1 MGHHAPS
8 WLWQPFKKIKWRHS
22 ALKSSTRPDPGKFQ
36 IWVQKS
42 ALILS
47 LHSTSRTKTVVKMS
61 SKQKYFSE
69 LCQQISL
76 KYPSIS
82 CKYQVELDQPV
93 DMTKEADEAHF
104 RLKSDD
110 FPTRINLSFA
120 EMRENSQ
127 LLDVTLCC
135 DNGTDTIS
143 AHKLVLAAC
152 SPFFRRILS
161 LVKNQQYPFLYL
173 KGIHLEELQKLLT
186 FMYYGQ
192 VLVVSQYSMDKL
204 LSAAKELEV
213 NGLTNV
219 VKPISEEMNGKKRMI
234 PCPKSI
240 ISDPNTL
247 PRDIF
252 VSSRPATLSK

>member
-1 MGHHAPS
+1 
-8 WLWQPFKKIKWRHS
+8 
-22 ALKSSTRPDPGKFQ
+22 
-36 IWVQKS
+36 
-42 ALILS
+42 
-47 LHSTSRTKTVVKMS
+47 
-61 SKQKYFSE
+61 
-69 LCQQISL
+69 
-76 KYPSIS
+76 
-82 CKYQVELDQPV
+82 
-93 DMTKEADEAHF
+93 MTKEADEAHF

-110 FPTRINLSFA
+110 FPTRISSSFA
-120 EMRENSQ
+120 EMQKNSQ

-173 KGIHLEELQKLLT
+173 KGIHLEELQKLVN
-186 FMYYGQ
+186 FMYYGE
-192 VLVVSQYSMDKL
+192 VIVSQCSMDKL

-219 VKPISEEMNGKKRMI
+219 VKPILEEICRKNRI
-234 PCPKSI
+234 IS

-247 PRDIF
+247 QI
-252 VSSRPATLSK
+252 SATLGE

>member
-1 MGHHAPS
+1 MKRFFLDFLRQS
-8 WLWQPFKKIKWRHS
+8 
-22 ALKSSTRPDPGKFQ
+22 
-36 IWVQKS
+36 
-42 ALILS
+42 
-47 LHSTSRTKTVVKMS
+47 KMS
-61 SKQKYFSE
+61 SNQKYLTE
-69 LCQQISL
+69 LCQQISF

-82 CKYQVELDQPV
+82 CNYQVELDQPV
-93 DMTKEADEAHF
+93 DMTKATDEAHF

-110 FPTRINLSFA
+110 FPTRISSSFA

-173 KGIHLEELQKLLT
+173 KGIHLEELQKLVN

-192 VLVVSQYSMDKL
+192 VIVSQCSMDKL

-213 NGLTNV
+213 NGLINV
-219 VKPISEEMNGKKRMI
+219 AKPITEEIYEKKRII
-234 PCPKSI
+234 PCPNSF
-240 ISDPNTL
+240 ISDRNTL
-247 PRDIF
+247 PTF
-252 VSSRPATLSK
+252 VSSRPATLGM

>member
-1 MGHHAPS
+1 
-8 WLWQPFKKIKWRHS
+8 
-22 ALKSSTRPDPGKFQ
+22 
-36 IWVQKS
+36 
-42 ALILS
+42 
-47 LHSTSRTKTVVKMS
+47 MS
-61 SKQKYFSE
+61 SNQKYLTE
-69 LCQQISL
+69 LCQQISF

-82 CKYQVELDQPV
+82 CNYQVELDQPV

-135 DNGTDTIS
+135 DNGNDTIS

-173 KGIHLEELQKLLT
+173 KGIQLEELQKIVN

-192 VLVVSQYSMDKL
+192 VIVSKCSMDKL

-219 VKPISEEMNGKKRMI
+219 VKPILEEICRKNRII
-234 PCPKSI
+234 P

-247 PRDIF
+247 QR
-252 VSSRPATLSK
+252 SAATLGE

>member
-1 MGHHAPS
+1 
-8 WLWQPFKKIKWRHS
+8 
-22 ALKSSTRPDPGKFQ
+22 
-36 IWVQKS
+36 
-42 ALILS
+42 
-47 LHSTSRTKTVVKMS
+47 MS
-61 SKQKYFSE
+61 SNQKYLTE
-69 LCQQISL
+69 LCQQISF

-82 CKYQVELDQPV
+82 CNYQVKLDQPV
-93 DMTKEADEAHF
+93 NMTKEADEAHF

-219 VKPISEEMNGKKRMI
+219 VKPIPEEIYGNKRII

-252 VSSRPATLSK
+252 VSSRPATLGKQMYPSM